1 MVLSEKLTSILWKSF
16 LLFLPISSAPF
27 LSDLFGG
34 TSVAPLAFIPM
45 TLLVIF
51 CWLPSFFK
59 NGMKLPYQVKPLI
72 VFFFFGLLSTC
83 LAVFHEVPTFRE
95 IPWWKNSL
103 EVIVTFGMGIGFYII
118 TLFFVDSEDK
128 LKTTIKWISY
138 GGMVLIFYS
147 WLQYVVWLTN
157 DGYPSWLRNIQE
169 YISSNGMLYPQRAT
183 GLAYEPSWL
192 AHELNMVY
200 IPIWFGLSISG
211 HSVFKNKLFGKI
223 QYEVILLILAIGT
236 LFISFSRIGW
246 ITLIITMA
254 YVGFRFVSR
263 WISRITSA
271 EKINSNK
278 LGSKKVNILAVV
290 TWIGFIL
297 GFLVILVLAGFIMT
311 KLEPRMAGLFDF
323 ERLLDFGFLGWASK
337 LGFAERIIFWLAAYN
352 VFQMFPVFGAG
363 FGLPGYYFTQTAP
376 NFGTRLPEIN
386 KVVLTES
393 FIPNAKN
400 LWMRLLAETG
410 IVGFSIFVSWVFLH
424 WRNAN
429 QLEKKANS
437 PLLKSMGLV
446 GKLVVLAF
454 IIEGFSLDS
463 FALPYYWVAMG
474 LVAASSLIADQS
486 SVKIGANMESTK
498 ESNSSENTFS
508 TGKSSL
514 S

>member
-1 MVLSEKLTSILWKSF
+1 MILSEKLSAILWKLF

-27 LSDLFGG
+27 LSNLFGG

-45 TLLVIF
+45 ALLVIF
-51 CWLPSFFK
+51 AWLPAFFK

-83 LAVFHEVPTFRE
+83 LAVFHEVPTFRD
-95 IPWWKNSL
+95 IPWWKNVF
-103 EVIVTFGMGIGFYII
+103 EVIVTFGMGLGFYII
-118 TLFFVDSEDK
+118 TLFIVDSEDK
-128 LKTTIKWISY
+128 LKMTIKWLSY

-147 WLQYVVWLTN
+147 WLQYAVWLTN
-157 DGYPSWLRNIQE
+157 DGYPSWLRNIHV
-169 YISSNGMLYPQRAT
+169 YITSNGMLYPQRAT

-192 AHELNMVY
+192 AHESNFVY
-200 IPIWFGLSISG
+200 IPILFGLSISG
-211 HSVFKNKLFGKI
+211 HSVFKKKRFGKI
-223 QYEVILLILAIGT
+223 QYEIILLILAIGT
-236 LFISFSRIGW
+236 LFISYSRVGW
-246 ITLIITMA
+246 IILIITMA
-254 YVGFRFVSR
+254 YVAFRFVNR
-263 WISRITSA
+263 WSSKMTST
-271 EKINSNK
+271 EKNNSSK
-278 LGSKKVNILAVV
+278 LGSKKGNVLRTA
-290 TWIGFIL
+290 TWLGFIL
-297 GFLVILVLAGFIMT
+297 GFLGILVLAGYIMT
-311 KLEPRMAGLFDF
+311 KVEPRMAGLFDF

-337 LGFAERIIFWLAAYN
+337 LSFAERIIFWLAAYN

-376 NFGTRLPEIN
+376 DFGTRLHEIN
-386 KVVLTES
+386 MAVLAQS

-410 IVGFSIFVSWVFLH
+410 IIGFSIFVSWVFLH

-437 PLLKSMGLV
+437 PLLKAMGLI

-474 LVAASSLIADQS
+474 LVAASSLIADQA
-486 SVKIGANMESTK
+486 SVKMGANIESTK
-498 ESNSSENTFS
+498 ESNSSENSFS